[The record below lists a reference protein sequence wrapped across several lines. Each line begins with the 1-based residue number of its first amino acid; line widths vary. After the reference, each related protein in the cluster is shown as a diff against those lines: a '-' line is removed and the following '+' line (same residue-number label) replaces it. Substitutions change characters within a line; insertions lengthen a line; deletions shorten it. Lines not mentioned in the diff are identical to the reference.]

1 MITQSKFSAQVG
13 AGDYGLNYFLAEL
26 FFGAAN
32 EEISWTGKRP
42 RYATGEVPK
51 FTDAPE
57 KQGAVHAARQKIAAR
72 LLYGA
77 LTDGRRSLHRL
88 DSSGEYYISPY
99 MGLRGEVGGF
109 AAFLGVDLGPLLA
122 ARKFRG
128 YSPTDEFQAVV
139 DDCLL
144 KFDPFGVKGTLEFC
158 RQEIGHLLAE
168 SNTDWVF
175 DFTA

>member
-1 MITQSKFSAQVG
+1 MITQSKFSAQIG
-13 AGDYGLNYFLAEL
+13 AGDFGLHYFLAEL
-26 FFGAAN
+26 FFGFAN
-32 EEISWTGKRP
+32 EEVSWTGRRP
-42 RYATGEVPK
+42 RYAIGDVPR

-72 LLYGA
+72 LLYSV

-88 DSSGEYYISPY
+88 DSGEYYISPCI
-99 MGLRGEVGGF
+99 GLRGEVGGF
-109 AAFLGVDLGPLLA
+109 ASFLGVDLGPLKA
-122 ARKFRG
+122 ARRFRG

-158 RQEIGHLLAE
+158 RQEIGPLLAE
-168 SNTDWVF
+168 LNTDWVF